1 MNWKAHARRESYRP
15 RAVQRVHDAREREP
29 DSDRGEGPRQQ
40 GVVGQV
46 ATLIP
51 EKGYGFLFAEGRKY
65 FFHRSDFVNRADF
78 DTLTVGLYVTFEP
91 VERTA
96 KGPRAKHLEL
106 A

>member
-1 MNWKAHARRESYRP
+1 MNRRRP
-15 RAVQRVHDAREREP
+15 EDRFDGELP
-29 DSDRGEGPRQQ
+29 DEAPRQQ

-46 ATLIP
+46 ATLFA

-65 FFHRSDFVNRADF
+65 FFHRSDFVRVADF
-78 DTLTVGLYVTFEP
+78 DALTVGLYVTFEP
-91 VERTA
+91 IERTA

>member
-1 MNWKAHARRESYRP
+1 MNRKSVLPNYRARHARAEDRFHGEL
-15 RAVQRVHDAREREP
+15 P
-29 DSDRGEGPRQQ
+29 DEAPRQQ

-65 FFHRSDFVNRADF
+65 FFHRSDFVRAADF
-78 DTLTVGLYVTFEP
+78 DALTVGLYVTFEP
-91 VERTA
+91 IERTA
-96 KGPRAKHLEL
+96 KGPRAKHLER